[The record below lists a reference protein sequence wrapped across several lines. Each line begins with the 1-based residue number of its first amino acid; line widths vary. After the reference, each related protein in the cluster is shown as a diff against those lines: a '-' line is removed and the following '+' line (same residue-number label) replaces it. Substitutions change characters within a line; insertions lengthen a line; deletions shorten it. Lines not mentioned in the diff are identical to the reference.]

1 MKISNGSK
9 KRCRQKFQYK
19 GIGHT
24 INDACELIET
34 LGKDVVIA
42 EFIYDYDN
50 VELYNV
56 LLFLLKENDNTK
68 ELERFDYE

>member
-9 KRCRQKFQYK
+9 KRCRKKFQYK
-19 GIGHT
+19 GIGRT
-24 INDACELIET
+24 INDACQLIET
-34 LGKDVVIA
+34 LGKDTVIA
-42 EFIYDYDN
+42 EFIYDYYN

-68 ELERFDYE
+68 ELDIFDYE